1 MHSPLAISHISLS
14 QSQSGSSGYR
24 SQNSRSNVSNGSR
37 MFDVESPSATSAAKD
52 FLYQR
57 QLAPNAV
64 PLLVRFQRFRILGA
78 ALLGGAVIAVAMV
91 FLQRGIVLRSYP
103 ATSTGSSDADIE
115 AYNFY
120 VGLAASVMVRP
131 LLVLVGAVVPAV
143 LLCFFTQMT
152 MQENMSRKT
161 RFVLAVLG
169 NVVLWLLLNGFMA
182 IYVGERTSSVNAVI
196 SDSDLSDYLT
206 TTPTTTNRTSSADT
220 ILKSSMM
227 MADATAANDA
237 GQCSR
242 VSPRRLPAQ
251 LDYGFPS
258 RRWLSDMLPF
268 ALETTTSNS
277 LKVSLGDDDI
287 AASTMPMGLTVAR
300 NLVSYALRA
309 TDDYFREQGTEPNA
323 SVFALQDLPSGFD
336 SASSGDSSMTE
347 ALVAAANASLSL
359 AVETRS
365 HLQNISVSESSLEFV
380 TYPWTTDS
388 GELTFKG
395 VTLELPMDE
404 NFLRRQ
410 VQMYNDT
417 TQSVLYGSQVPSGL
431 FEINAKEECGRN
443 GCIISPVGAALTTA
457 PVDEGSQVRAI
468 PVCLDTSG
476 NEDYEATMN
485 VDGAE
490 CEHRSTNSV
499 LVFSFAK
506 RIVGDAISTS
516 RANSTNNDGV
526 VVLLTNARK
535 IFQITAGRLSWQTTD
550 LASKFEASCEAQD
563 CNGLVF
569 PLSDDQ
575 RQVIVGSEHVPVNNL
590 TSYTP
595 SLLSWTPLVTS
606 NVQEVDMSD
615 ILKSDFVFPR
625 NFDDATDWT
634 PVDGANCERERGTF
648 MDRVERSHLYSEQ
661 SLQPAYLSAL
671 FWLFQHGAV
680 KQKLSQ
686 TSLAFDASINSVD
699 ITLSVPELSATLT
712 FAGCGLLLVMAV
724 LVFLGGKRREADVE
738 RYFKPHHLARVLLDD
753 EAFSHR
759 LLKCDLLNIG
769 NKYLNS
775 SELLDQFEISGLA
788 LRHRKRPSDVLIVP
802 KNQQSTTA
810 SAASS
815 QPADRKSVV

>member
-14 QSQSGSSGYR
+14 QSQSQSGRSGYR

-37 MFDVESPSATSAAKD
+37 MFDAESPSATSAAKD

-64 PLLVRFQRFRILGA
+64 PLLVRFQRFRILGTA
-78 ALLGGAVIAVAMV
+78 MLGGAVIAVAMV

-182 IYVGERTSSVNAVI
+182 IYVGEKTSSVNAVI
-196 SDSDLSDYLT
+196 NDSDLAEYFT

-220 ILKSSMM
+220 ILRSSMM

-242 VSPRRLPAQ
+242 ASPRRLPAQ

-268 ALETTTSNS
+268 APETTAANT
-277 LKVSLGDDDI
+277 LKASLGDGDI
-287 AASTMPMGLTVAR
+287 AASTMPMGLAVAR
-300 NLVSYALRA
+300 NLVGYALRA
-309 TDDYFREQGTEPNA
+309 TDDYFREQGTETNV
-323 SVFALQDLPSGFD
+323 SVFELRDLPADFD

-404 NFLRRQ
+404 DFLRRQ

-417 TQSVLYGSQVPSGL
+417 TQSVLYGSHVPSGL

-468 PVCLDTSG
+468 PVCLDASG

-485 VDGAE
+485 VDGTE
-490 CEHRSTNSV
+490 CEYRSTNSV

-516 RANSTNNDGV
+516 RANSTNSDGV

-535 IFQITAGRLSWQTTD
+535 IYQITAGRLSWQTTD
-550 LASKFEASCEAQD
+550 LASKFKASCKAQD

-590 TSYTP
+590 SSYTP

-648 MDRVERSHLYSEQ
+648 MDRVESSHLYSEQ
-661 SLQPAYLSAL
+661 SLQPAYQSAL
-671 FWLFQHGAV
+671 FWLFQHGVV

-686 TSLAFDASINSVD
+686 TTLAFDASVNYVD
-699 ITLSVPELSATLT
+699 VTLSVPELSATLT

-815 QPADRKSVV
+815 QPVHMLV